1 MKKVYIGMSAD
12 LIHPGH
18 INILKKATSFGK
30 VTVGLLTDKAIASYK
45 RIPFMDYNQRKE
57 VVENLKGVENV
68 IPQDTLDYSEN
79 LNLLKPDFVVHGD
92 DWKEGVQANT
102 RLKVIETLKKWN
114 GKLIE
119 FPYTKGISSTNL
131 INTKIK
137 FGTTAESR
145 RSHLRSLINE
155 KPTLRLL
162 EVHSPLSALIAEK
175 VEIKK
180 NGKNF
185 SFDGFW
191 SDSITDS
198 TIRGKLDL
206 ETVDLSS
213 RINGVND
220 IFEITTKPMIFDA
233 DTGGDTEYFE
243 FVVRS
248 LERTGISAV
257 VINDKKIIKQNLSQT
272 NDISLQETIHNFSIK
287 ISRGKKA
294 QISDELMI
302 IARIE
307 SLILKIGME
316 DALLRAKSFVDAGAD
331 GIMIDSNKSE
341 LSEIDYFMNSFRS
354 YDKLTP
360 VIIAP
365 NNLNKISVEEF
376 ENLGIN
382 VVIASDQMLR
392 TSHSAMLKAAISILK
407 NGSTF
412 EAEKEFTSIDN
423 ILSSFSD
430 S

>member
-1 MKKVYIGMSAD
+1 
-12 LIHPGH
+12 
-18 INILKKATSFGK
+18 
-30 VTVGLLTDKAIASYK
+30 
-45 RIPFMDYNQRKE
+45 
-57 VVENLKGVENV
+57 V